1 LVAKQQAEH
10 IMADDNNERPATGTN
25 ARPAT
30 GTVGLMVGGAF
41 ALAAVVFMLVGGQF
55 GGEKKVHGDQ
65 DMPPIASPEKK

>member
-10 IMADDNNERPATGTN
+10 IMADDNDDKNE
-25 ARPAT
+25 RPAT

-41 ALAAVVFMLVGGQF
+41 ALAAVVFLLVGGQF